1 MQVFAIFIL
10 PEARTYD
17 PGPKNSLIRDLEA
30 SRCLH

>member
-10 PEARTYD
+10 SEARTYD
-17 PGPKNSLIRDLEA
+17 PGPKNSLISELWA